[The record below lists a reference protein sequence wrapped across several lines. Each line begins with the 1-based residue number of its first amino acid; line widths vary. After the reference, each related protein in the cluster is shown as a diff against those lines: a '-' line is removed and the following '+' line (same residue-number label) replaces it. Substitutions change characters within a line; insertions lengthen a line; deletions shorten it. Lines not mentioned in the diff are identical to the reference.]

1 MGWATLP
8 ELKDKYKIAGIG
20 LVLLVSVWLTFA
32 VMMFLDIRQAL
43 LASTLY
49 WKVLFW
55 LVPPFGIYVVLFRAG
70 LGKWT
75 WQFITNTEPA
85 APQKIDPPA
94 EREKSDTPGPE
105 PVPEPAGTGPDQA
118 NGLAGHDDEPGDEP
132 RAMLTD
138 AAWIQAHLVRGQ
150 LPGLISDPS
159 SAADPLTH
167 EILRA
172 LRLSTAAL
180 AADPTQIPA
189 QLVGRLMDHP
199 DPRVVSWVR
208 NLIRH
213 EGSAVP
219 WLISLTPALTPT
231 TGSLEQVLTGHT
243 DWVNSVAVTA
253 DGRTAVSGGDDGPVR
268 VWDLA
273 AGQQQAALTGHAGRV
288 FSVAVTADGRTAVS
302 GGDDG
307 PVRVWDLA
315 AGGSRP
321 SSLATS
327 AGRRRS
333 RSRRTGPRP
342 SAAAGTGRWGCG
354 TWSTADGRPCST
366 ATRAG
371 LGRLQSLPT
380 GQGRSAAATTGR
392 CECGICSPTVST
404 GSTAR

>member
-1 MGWATLP
+1 
-8 ELKDKYKIAGIG
+8 
-20 LVLLVSVWLTFA
+20 
-32 VMMFLDIRQAL
+32 
-43 LASTLY
+43 
-49 WKVLFW
+49 
-55 LVPPFGIYVVLFRAG
+55 
-70 LGKWT
+70 
-75 WQFITNTEPA
+75 
-85 APQKIDPPA
+85 
-94 EREKSDTPGPE
+94 
-105 PVPEPAGTGPDQA
+105 
-118 NGLAGHDDEPGDEP
+118 
-132 RAMLTD
+132 MLTD

-208 NLIRH
+208 DLIRH

-288 FSVAVTADGRTAVS
+288 FSVAVTADGRTAV
-302 GGDDG
+302 
-307 PVRVWDLA
+307 VA
-315 AGGSRP
+315 A
-321 SSLATS
+321 T
-327 AGRRRS
+327 
-333 RSRRTGPRP
+333 
-342 SAAAGTGRWGCG
+342 TGRWSVGPG
-354 TWSTADGRPCST
+354 RRPAAGQAHWPLQLDDGGRGTADGTTAVSGGRDGSVGMWTWSTADGRPCST

-392 CECGICSPTVST
+392 CECGICSPTGST